1 MNKTNKTFNNLFF
14 IFASLIILF
23 CICFFNYKIDPYKL
37 FGNKNYMQLYEYPL
51 EMIYT
56 VMKIYKNNK
65 YDTVIIGGSDA
76 ISLFDDQY
84 KQFFNN
90 LSIPGIN
97 YKQYRE
103 LLEAYL
109 KLHPETKKVIIVISY
124 DNLIKNMN
132 IYTPEFDKSNLTIK
146 EYQRILFSADVTIK
160 SLELIKNKIINKVL
174 FYLYR
179 KKQDSIFIEYNP
191 KNIDFNEIP
200 LEELK
205 EIEKNNLIEM
215 KKIIKILNNKNLD
228 YVFIISPY
236 HILYNSVL
244 HEHKYSQD
252 NIDNFKR
259 FIVNNVP
266 PDKKIYDFAF
276 VNKYTSSDIST
287 NKDALYINIT
297 HPSFIYGTKIIKVL
311 FNDIEADK
319 SIYFLL
325 NKNNIESVIEKEN
338 KLIEDYINNNLKLVK
353 YYQKLALEQNE
364 DNILFIKK
372 LKYESLSDESK
383 KEYEYLIRKINN
395 YKKK

>member
-1 MNKTNKTFNNLFF
+1 MKTNKNIRNLFF
-14 IFASLIILF
+14 IFTSIFIIF

-37 FGNKNYMQLYEYPL
+37 FGNKYYMRLNLYPRD
-51 EMIYT
+51 IVYT
-56 VMKIYKNNK
+56 IMQIYKDQK
-65 YDTVIIGGSDA
+65 SDTILIGGSEGL
-76 ISLFDDQY
+76 SLFNEY
-84 KQFFNN
+84 YSIFFNN
-90 LSIPGIN
+90 ISMEGIN
-97 YKQYRE
+97 YRQYRE

-109 KLHPETKKVIIVISY
+109 ELHPETKNVIIVFGYVNIIEKI
-124 DNLIKNMN
+124 NLPMPKFKN
-132 IYTPEFDKSNLTIK
+132 KNLCFK
-146 EYQRILFSADVTIK
+146 EYQKILFSIDVTYKSIK
-160 SLELIKNKIINKVL
+160 SLKLDIKYRILDKLNKNYLKNIFIVYFPKHSDYYKININNLKEAERNNFSEINKIINL
-174 FYLYR
+174 
-179 KKQDSIFIEYNP
+179 
-191 KNIDFNEIP
+191 
-200 LEELK
+200 LEEKKLNYTFIFPPYNAIFMSLIYKQK
-205 EIEKNNLIEM
+205 ENQNNI
-215 KKIIKILNNKNLD
+215 N
-228 YVFIISPY
+228 
-236 HILYNSVL
+236 
-244 HEHKYSQD
+244 
-252 NIDNFKR
+252 NFKR
-259 FIVNNVP
+259 FLVNAVP
-266 PDKKIYDFAF
+266 SDKKIYDFAF